1 MHYLYTFSLSLI
13 PVLLVCCEHWWL

>member
-1 MHYLYTFSLSLI
+1 MHYLYPFSLSLI